1 MSDQLYSLTPVQM
14 GAATALMGIGL
25 LAACLLTMGQWLIHR
40 RRLATVFLIS
50 VEVLLAFYMWA
61 FATVFIHS
69 QTGIFL
75 LQDNNFGWFVVV
87 CLVLG
92 AATMGTNYRYAEAP
106 LLVTLTLAMPPFIAA
121 GGVWVLL
128 TSGALTTSWLCVQ
141 VWRDWQLLHRDLSPF
156 SVKGALDRLEHGV
169 AFANFRGRCKF
180 ANAAM
185 EGLLGRLGLTS
196 LTNIGTLERQL
207 CQFRF
212 ETKSHQA
219 GSDSPNCWEENEDGT
234 SRLRITE
241 PNGRTWVLTHS
252 RIRDGRRSW
261 IQLLAV
267 DVSDYMT
274 LSYRLSAEIDALQ
287 ARQKRLVRE
296 TSRLDEALSRRLILS
311 TRSTIHDTLS
321 QRISFV
327 HRFLEDEVSDDERLR
342 RLQGLLEGL
351 PSDLS
356 QDRVT
361 ATPEIW
367 LETLQDLASAAE
379 LELHI
384 SGDLPPQ
391 ADKARMFTDV
401 LREAITNVL
410 IHTTSKEMEVR
421 LGQDASGF
429 WIEVSNPS
437 TVETTLTYGTG
448 LSNLESRLE
457 ALGGS
462 LSVFTTPRFTLRA
475 RLPR

>member
-1 MSDQLYSLTPVQM
+1 
-14 GAATALMGIGL
+14 
-25 LAACLLTMGQWLIHR
+25 
-40 RRLATVFLIS
+40 
-50 VEVLLAFYMWA
+50 
-61 FATVFIHS
+61 
-69 QTGIFL
+69 
-75 LQDNNFGWFVVV
+75 
-87 CLVLG
+87 
-92 AATMGTNYRYAEAP
+92 
-106 LLVTLTLAMPPFIAA
+106 
-121 GGVWVLL
+121 
-128 TSGALTTSWLCVQ
+128 
-141 VWRDWQLLHRDLSPF
+141 
-156 SVKGALDRLEHGV
+156 
-169 AFANFRGRCKF
+169 
-180 ANAAM
+180 M

-219 GSDSPNCWEENEDGT
+219 GSDSPNCWEANEDGT
-234 SRLRITE
+234 SQLRIKE
-241 PNGRTWVLTHS
+241 PDGRTWVLTHS
-252 RIRDGRRSW
+252 RIRDGRRAW

-342 RLQGLLEGL
+342 RLQGLLEDL

-356 QDRVT
+356 KDRVT

-391 ADKARMFTDV
+391 ADKARMFTEV

-429 WIEVSNPS
+429 WMEVSNPS
-437 TVETTLTYGTG
+437 TMETTLTYGTG